1 MGIKTLINKYEDKKY
16 FEKDPVSFLWR
27 YKDKRDIE
35 IAAVICSTLAF
46 GNRNQIYKACEKTL
60 ALMGDSPFKYIINGI
75 WENGNHCWYRM
86 LKWNDFYSICDR
98 LLRIYLTNKDL
109 EDVVSVNVELGDSP
123 IEAIVNIFGDLNGFP
138 KDIKSPCKRLNLML
152 RWLVRQNSPIDVGI
166 WDSLDQSKLLIPC
179 DVHVFN
185 KARELGYL
193 TRKSNDMKACIEL
206 TNKCREI
213 MPDDPAS
220 VDFALFGMGYEEAH
234 PEQFQES
241 EDEKL
246 VPLTPNQIV
255 LISVYQ
261 VMYMNELTNCCVFD
275 IGFNIDDKDKETKKI
290 YKAAQKRVDK
300 YQKEANSISESS
312 GNIYCDFMDN
322 MDKYVLPLL
331 RKYRESI
338 EEYLST
344 INGVNDAY
352 FCSLVEVSRAMAKFS
367 IMEIHNKIMLC
378 NEYAQDA
385 AGLRYYKQQ
394 ELFDILGNLTKWVF
408 RNADDINYNDSPACV
423 ESYKNLICAITH
435 PNNLGES
442 IIFAQQLNDKES
454 ESKN

>member
-86 LKWNDFYSICDR
+86 LKWNDLYSICDR

-166 WDSLDQSKLLIPC
+166 WDSLDQSTLLMPC
-179 DVHVFN
+179 DVHVLN

-193 TRKSNDMKACIEL
+193 KRKSNDMKACIEL
-206 TNKCREI
+206 TEKCREI
-213 MPDDPAS
+213 APNDPTS

-385 AGLRYYKQQ
+385 VGLRYYKQQ

-442 IIFAQQLNDKES
+442 IIFAQQLNDKENDI
-454 ESKN
+454 K

>member
-1 MGIKTLINKYEDKKY
+1 
-16 FEKDPVSFLWR
+16 
-27 YKDKRDIE
+27 
-35 IAAVICSTLAF
+35 
-46 GNRNQIYKACEKTL
+46 
-60 ALMGDSPFKYIINGI
+60 
-75 WENGNHCWYRM
+75 
-86 LKWNDFYSICDR
+86 
-98 LLRIYLTNKDL
+98 
-109 EDVVSVNVELGDSP
+109 
-123 IEAIVNIFGDLNGFP
+123 
-138 KDIKSPCKRLNLML
+138 
-152 RWLVRQNSPIDVGI
+152 
-166 WDSLDQSKLLIPC
+166 
-179 DVHVFN
+179 
-185 KARELGYL
+185 
-193 TRKSNDMKACIEL
+193 
-206 TNKCREI
+206 

-234 PEQFQES
+234 PEQFQKS

-385 AGLRYYKQQ
+385 VGLRYYKQQ

-442 IIFAQQLNDKES
+442 IIFAQQLNDKENDI
-454 ESKN
+454 K